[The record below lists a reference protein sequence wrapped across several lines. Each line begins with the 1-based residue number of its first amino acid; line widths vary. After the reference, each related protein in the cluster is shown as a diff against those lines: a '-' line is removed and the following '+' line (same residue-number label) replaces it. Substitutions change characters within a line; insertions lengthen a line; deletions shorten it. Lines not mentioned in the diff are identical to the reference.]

1 MTRRL
6 AAIVAA
12 AAVLTACSS
21 EAPDYQSIWDTSSTT
36 AAPAPTPT
44 DDRVVPIAVFLE
56 QEGVIGAP
64 MTPDDLTGITITM
77 PRPQGWQLIT
87 DPNYP
92 QAYEILRKT
101 VESGYSPQ
109 ALLMVFKLSGDFD
122 IAEAID
128 HGYADAQMSQD
139 FTQLNAS
146 IENFNGQPSA
156 MIEGSYTLLEQRLHT
171 YNRIVI
177 PTSAPPAAERYLIQF
192 TVTTAADQA
201 AAHAADVE
209 QLISGFKVTVP

>member
-1 MTRRL
+1 MTRWL
-6 AAIVAA
+6 AVVAA
-12 AAVLTACSS
+12 TAVLTACAP
-21 EAPDYQSIWDTSSTT
+21 ETPDYQSIWDTTSTT
-36 AAPAPTPT
+36 APATSAPT

-56 QEGVIGAP
+56 QNGVIGAP

-77 PRPQGWQLIT
+77 PRPQGWEQVT
-87 DPNYP
+87 DPNFP

-109 ALLMVFKLSGDFD
+109 ALLMVFKLTGDFD
-122 IAEAID
+122 VAEAIN
-128 HGYADAQMSQD
+128 HGYADAQMSEN

-146 IENFNGQPSA
+146 IENFGGQPSA

-177 PTSAPPAAERYLIQF
+177 PTSAPPASERYLIQF